1 MNQKAQLAEL
11 VLVPAD
17 VGREVFSTPFL
28 VLEVPS
34 TECMLGM
41 KLARFAG
48 DTDLDDARL
57 LLRDLRPRF
66 SDPEDIWSHVGGLN
80 HPLPRG
86 WLPKVPKAD
95 AMAREALL
103 PSGGGV
109 GR

>member
-66 SDPEDIWSHVGGLN
+66 SDPEDIWSHVGGLI
-80 HPLPRG
+80 PAKKREQ
-86 WLPKVPKAD
+86 
-95 AMAREALL
+95 ARHNLDLL
-103 PSGGGV
+103 WNDQ
-109 GR
+109 